1 MSRSGASHRRVADR
15 RGAAVAV
22 QQRIELRTSE
32 ICAIHLPKVSSMTE
46 AETPNLTTLKDVAR
60 EAGVSVATVD
70 RVLHGRAGVRKATV
84 ARVEET
90 IARLGFRPHAAAAEL
105 ARGRNYRFCF
115 VMPRSLNAFM
125 REIQETVVRER
136 AWLAARRTLVDIVE
150 TDVFDPAVLGTTL
163 EEIGRR
169 YDGVAVVA
177 LDHPRVRAAIDEL
190 MASGIHVVTLVSD
203 VPSSHRAR
211 YVGIDNVVAGRTAGA
226 LLGRF
231 LGGRRGKIGL
241 IAGSLALSDHTDR
254 FIGISRVIA
263 SEFPGL
269 EVLRPLEG
277 RDDDAT
283 NQRLTARLLADE
295 PDLVGLYNIGAGT
308 SGIATALEASG
319 RSDHVVFV
327 GHDLTAH
334 TRRFL
339 LTGIMDA
346 VISQNPGREARSA
359 LRILQALARREPIST
374 AQEVIGIDIIIR
386 ENLP

>member
-1 MSRSGASHRRVADR
+1 
-15 RGAAVAV
+15 
-22 QQRIELRTSE
+22 
-32 ICAIHLPKVSSMTE
+32 MTDQDS
-46 AETPNLTTLKDVAR
+46 TNLTTLKDVAR

-70 RVLHGRAGVRKATV
+70 RVLHGRAGVRKGTV

-115 VMPRSLNAFM
+115 VMPKSLNAFM
-125 REIQETVVRER
+125 SEIQETVLRER
-136 AWLAARRTLVDIVE
+136 VWLTARRTLVDIVE
-150 TDVFDPAVLGTTL
+150 TDVFDPHVLGTTL
-163 EEIGRR
+163 EEIGQR
-169 YDGVAVVA
+169 YDGLAVVA
-177 LDHPRVRAAIDEL
+177 LDHPRVRAAIDHL
-190 MASGIHVVTLVSD
+190 MAAGIHVVTLVSD
-203 VPSSHRAR
+203 VPSSHRAH
-211 YVGIDNVVAGRTAGA
+211 YVGIDNVAAGRTAGA

-231 LGGRRGKIGL
+231 LSGRKGKVGL

-283 NQRLTARLLADE
+283 NQRLTEKLLAE
-295 PDLVGLYNIGAGT
+295 HSDLVGLYNIGAGT
-308 SGIATALEASG
+308 SGIATALAESG
-319 RSDHVVFV
+319 RADHIVFV
-327 GHDLTAH
+327 GHDLTSH

-339 LTGIMDA
+339 LTGVIDA

-359 LRILQALARREPIST
+359 LRILQALARKEPISV

>member
-1 MSRSGASHRRVADR
+1 MSD
-15 RGAAVAV
+15 
-22 QQRIELRTSE
+22 QNDLT
-32 ICAIHLPKVSSMTE
+32 
-46 AETPNLTTLKDVAR
+46 LTTLKDVAR

-125 REIQETVVRER
+125 SEIQETVLKER
-136 AWLAARRTLVDIVE
+136 AWLTGRRTFVDIVE
-150 TDVFDPAVLGTTL
+150 TDVFDPQAMAETL
-163 EEIGRR
+163 EEVGPR
-169 YDGVAVVA
+169 YDGLAVVA
-177 LDHPRVRAAIDEL
+177 LDHPRVRASIDEL
-190 MASGIHVVTLVSD
+190 MASGVQVVTLVSD

-211 YVGIDNVVAGRTAGA
+211 YVGVDNVAAGRTAGA
-226 LLGRF
+226 LIGRF
-231 LGGRRGKIGL
+231 LGGRKGKVAL

-269 EVLRPLEG
+269 ELLMPLEG
-277 RDDDAT
+277 RDEDAT
-283 NQRLTARLLADE
+283 NQRLTTKLVNE
-295 PDLVGLYNIGAGT
+295 VPDLVGLYNIGAGT
-308 SGIATALEASG
+308 SGIATALTETG
-319 RSDHVVFV
+319 RAGKIVFV

-339 LTGIMDA
+339 LTGVIDA

-359 LRILQALARREPIST
+359 LRILQALARKEPISA
-374 AQEVIGIDIIIR
+374 AQETIGIDIIIR